1 MVKLDVTAYNIM
13 GAVGYNSLTNSL
25 AQTVASGGIVNLGH
39 VVAASCAQNISTLDG
54 SSLVVNND
62 GTYNIQVD
70 IMATPS
76 VSSIAQIQ
84 LNINGVSRAAIAIPT
99 GAVVAMATYTV
110 RGVFAMSKGDIITVS
125 NNAGAITLV
134 ASPVLNFY
142 NVSTIIER
150 YN

>member
-1 MVKLDVTAYNIM
+1 M
-13 GAVGYNSLTNSL
+13 GAVGYNSLTNNL
-25 AQTVASGGIVNLGH
+25 AQTVASGGVINLGH

-84 LNINGVSRAAIAIPT
+84 ININGVSRASIAIPT
-99 GAVVAMATYTV
+99 GTVVAMATYTV
-110 RGVFAMSKGDIITVS
+110 RGVFAMNKGDIITVT

-134 ASPVLNFY
+134 TSPALNFY